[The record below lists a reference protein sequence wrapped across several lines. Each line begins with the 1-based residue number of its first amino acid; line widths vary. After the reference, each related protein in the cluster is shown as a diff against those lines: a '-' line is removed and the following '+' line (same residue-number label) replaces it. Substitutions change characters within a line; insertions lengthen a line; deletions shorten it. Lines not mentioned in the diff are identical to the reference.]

1 MRFEFKKDYAVDIR
15 LLRHGGQAF
24 WYGVLLFLLLV
35 APVTLP
41 AYFVAQATFIL
52 IYGLIGI
59 GLIVLTGYTG
69 LVSLGHAAFVAVGA
83 YAEAALLA
91 RGVPFL
97 AALPIAG
104 LASALAG
111 VLVGLPALRLR
122 GLYLAI
128 ATLAFGFIAEI
139 LIARWE
145 SVTGGNS
152 GLAVGRAE
160 VLGFGFEGVSFYY
173 LCLAVLILCLAAVL
187 NILRSPTG
195 RALKAI
201 RDSEVSAQAMG
212 VNLSLFKTFAFGL
225 SALLAGLG
233 GALYAHAIT
242 YISPEQFGLHLSIEL
257 LMMVVIGGVA
267 WLHGAFVGAAFVI
280 ALPQVIAVA
289 KDYLPPEIG
298 HQTGL
303 HPVVFGMVILF
314 FVLVEPAGLYGRWLK
329 IRAYLDLFPLCSGA
343 VFVRERRY
351 QRTERLK

>member
-15 LLRHGGQAF
+15 VFKHQGEAF
-24 WYGVLLFLLLV
+24 WYGLLLLLLLV
-35 APVTLP
+35 APVILP
-41 AYFVAQATFIL
+41 AYFVAQITFIL

-91 RGVPFL
+91 RGIPFL
-97 AALPIAG
+97 AALPMAG

-122 GLYLAI
+122 GLYLAL

-145 SVTGGNS
+145 NVTGGDS
-152 GLAVGRAE
+152 GLAVGRATA
-160 VLGFGFEGVSFYY
+160 FGFDLDGARFYY
-173 LCLAVLILCLAAVL
+173 LCLAVLLACLGAVI

-195 RALKAI
+195 RALEAI

-233 GALYAHAIT
+233 GALYAHVIT

-267 WLHGAFVGAAFVI
+267 WLHGAFFGAAFVI
-280 ALPQVIAVA
+280 ALPQMIAVV
-289 KDYLPPEIG
+289 KDYLPPQIG

-303 HPVVFGMVILF
+303 HPVVFGVVILF
-314 FVLVEPAGLYGRWLK
+314 FVMVEPSGLYGRWLK
-329 IRAYLDLFPLCSGA
+329 IRTYLELFPLCSGA
-343 VFVRERRY
+343 VFLRERRY